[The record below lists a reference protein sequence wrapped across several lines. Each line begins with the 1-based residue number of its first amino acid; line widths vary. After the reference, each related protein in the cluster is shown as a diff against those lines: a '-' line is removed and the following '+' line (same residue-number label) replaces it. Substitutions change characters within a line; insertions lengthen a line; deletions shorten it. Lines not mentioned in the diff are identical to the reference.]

1 MATDTKNTNN
11 PNTLIVLDGIIGI
24 SRADAM
30 KFLNMKRDLLDA
42 NSSANDYLSLSLEY
56 DSIGAMTE
64 AAEMWQKYEA
74 MNHA

>member
-1 MATDTKNTNN
+1 MTTTDPKQN
-11 PNTLIVLDGIIGI
+11 PNTLIVLDGIVGI

-42 NSSANDYLSLSLEY
+42 NSQASDYLTLSLEY

-64 AAEMWQKYEA
+64 AAEMWRKYEELR
-74 MNHA
+74 NGK